1 VPRFLGLCL
10 AMCCCVLLNGC
21 IFSAVTHG
29 IGAVERAAGVGENFS
44 TWKAQMPPIPAG
56 RSRIVVYP
64 GGRRSL
70 VYSVTGVGKGGE
82 QVFAVDR
89 DVCEVLG
96 DSFIF
101 LDLPPGA
108 HEISSEGVSQLF
120 GYQKGKNRLSVSLAR
135 SSLTYIRIDKE
146 GDPLWHHYVPKQVDA
161 ARAEAELAKLP
172 LYRDG
177 LTCRPNKAEDR
188 KP

>member
-1 VPRFLGLCL
+1 VQ
-10 AMCCCVLLNGC
+10 LNGC

-29 IGAVERAAGVGENFS
+29 IGAAERAMSIGDNFRS
-44 TWKAQMPPIPAG
+44 WKAQMPAVPAG
-56 RSRIVVYP
+56 RSRLVVYP
-64 GGRRSL
+64 GGSRSL
-70 VYSVTGVGKGGE
+70 VYQATGVGKGGE

-96 DSFIF
+96 DTFVF
-101 LDLPPGA
+101 LDVAPGP

-120 GYQKGKNRLSVSLAR
+120 GYQKGKNRLSVNLAP
-135 SSLTYIRIDKE
+135 SKLTYIRIDKE
-146 GDPLWHHYVPKQVDA
+146 GDPLWHHYVPKLVDA

-177 LTCRPNKAEDR
+177 LTCRLNKAEDR

>member
-1 VPRFLGLCL
+1 
-10 AMCCCVLLNGC
+10 VLLNGC
-21 IFSAVTHG
+21 VFSAVTHG
-29 IGAVERAAGVGENFS
+29 IGAVERAASIGEAYS
-44 TWKAQMPPIPAG
+44 TWKAQMPAIPPG

-64 GGRRSL
+64 GGSRSL
-70 VYSVTGVGKGGE
+70 VYSATGIGKGGE
-82 QVFAVDR
+82 QYFAIDR

-101 LDLPPGA
+101 LDVAPGA

-120 GYQKGKNRLSVSLAR
+120 GYQKGKNRLSVNLAA
-135 SSLTYIRIDKE
+135 SKLTYIMIDKV
-146 GDPLWHHYVPKQVDA
+146 GDPLWHHYVPKLVDA

-172 LYRDG
+172 LYREG
-177 LTCRPNKAEDR
+177 LTCRLNRAEDR

>member
-1 VPRFLGLCL
+1 MPRHFRLCL
-10 AMCCCVLLNGC
+10 AVCCCVLLNGC
-21 IFSAVTHG
+21 VFKAVTYG
-29 IGAVERAAGVGENFS
+29 IGSVERATSIGDNYS
-44 TWKAQMPPIPAG
+44 SWKAQMPAIPAG
-56 RSRIVVYP
+56 RSRIIVYP
-64 GGRRSL
+64 GGNRSM

-101 LDLPPGA
+101 LDVAPGA

-120 GYQKGKNRLSVSLAR
+120 GYQKGKNRLSVNLAP
-135 SSLTYIRIDKE
+135 SKLTYIKIDKQ
-146 GDPLWHHYVPKQVDA
+146 GDPLWHHYVPKLVDA
-161 ARAEAELAKLP
+161 DRAETELAKLP
-172 LYRDG
+172 LYREG
-177 LTCRPNKAEDR
+177 LTCRLNKAEDR